1 MMESIVTMR
10 ELRQ

>member
-1 MMESIVTMR
+1 MESIVTMR